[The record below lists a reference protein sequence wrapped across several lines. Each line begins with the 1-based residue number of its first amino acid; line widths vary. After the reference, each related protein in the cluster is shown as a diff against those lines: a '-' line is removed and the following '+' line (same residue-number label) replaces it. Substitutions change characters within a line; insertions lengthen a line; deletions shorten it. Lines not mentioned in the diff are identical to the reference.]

1 MRKLI
6 AILLIFSGSLAFGQ
20 KMTYKQVD
28 TTTYNQYL
36 RGDWKA
42 LIETGEAAMESN
54 INYYYLQMRIA
65 YAYFALEQYRQA
77 IGHYKNALE
86 FNSNDHTA
94 NEYLYY
100 CYKYSGRYNDALVQE
115 SALTGHQKAGMGINS
130 ESGFRSFG
138 LNYARSGSNAVDIA
152 NLVADAEQPSEDGT
166 QKATYHLRFFQTELS
181 HALGKKA
188 ILDHRASFIRKHEL
202 SYVVSGGSAYLS
214 AEQPVNQFEYNLNL
228 EIAPAE
234 GLVIRPWIHYLNTSI
249 PLYLETAYGRNTG
262 PDRIPVT
269 DLKIRNWI
277 PGIQVRQKTT
287 FLDVGLSY
295 TRHKIN
301 GIATNQAGAH
311 ATVYPMANLN
321 LYATLDAYLQFFSY
335 NGNTDQ
341 QLVLRPLL
349 GWKLHNNF
357 WLEITGSP
365 GKFFNL
371 YDVSSNIAYNSLEI
385 INRAIEVNGI
395 IPLYK
400 SGAKLFIGY
409 RYQSYASAFFT
420 QSNML
425 EPENPLNYTHHL
437 ITGGIQWT
445 K

>member
-6 AILLIFSGSLAFGQ
+6 FILLFFIGSLAFSQ
-20 KMTYKQVD
+20 EITFKQAD

-42 LIETGEAAMESN
+42 LIETGEAALESN
-54 INYYYLQMRIA
+54 INYYYLQMRMA
-65 YAYFALEQYRQA
+65 YAWFAQERYRRA

-86 FNSNDHTA
+86 FSSGDHTA

-100 CYKYSGRYNDALVQE
+100 CYQYSGRHNDALLQE
-115 SALTGHQKAGMGINS
+115 QSLTGHQKTGMGINS

-138 LNYARSGSNAVDIA
+138 MNYARSGSNAEDIA
-152 NLVADAEQPSEDGT
+152 GLIADAPQPAEDGT
-166 QKATYHLRFFQTELS
+166 QKATYDLNFFQAELS
-181 HALGKKA
+181 HSLGNKV
-188 ILDHRASFIRKHEL
+188 ILDHKASFIRKHEL
-202 SYVVSGGSAYLS
+202 SYVVAGGRAYLS
-214 AEQPVNQFEYNLNL
+214 AEQPVDQFEYNLNI

-234 GLVIRPWIHYLNTSI
+234 GLVIRPWIHFLNTTI

-262 PDRIPVT
+262 ADRIPVT
-269 DLKIRNWI
+269 DLNIRNWI
-277 PGIQVRQKTT
+277 PGIAIIKKTT
-287 FLDVGLSY
+287 FLDMGLSY

-301 GIATNQAGAH
+301 GIATSQAGVH

-321 LYATLDAYLQFFSY
+321 LYATVDGYMQFFNY
-335 NGNTDQ
+335 NGLTDQ

-349 GWKLHNNF
+349 GLKLHNNF
-357 WLEITGSP
+357 WLEVTGSP

-371 YDVSSNIAYNSLEI
+371 YDVSNNIAFNSLEMI
-385 INRAIEVNGI
+385 RRSFEINGI

-409 RYQSYASAFFT
+409 RYQAYSSGFYT
-420 QSNML
+420 GSNML
-425 EPENPLNYTHHL
+425 EPLNPLDYTNQL